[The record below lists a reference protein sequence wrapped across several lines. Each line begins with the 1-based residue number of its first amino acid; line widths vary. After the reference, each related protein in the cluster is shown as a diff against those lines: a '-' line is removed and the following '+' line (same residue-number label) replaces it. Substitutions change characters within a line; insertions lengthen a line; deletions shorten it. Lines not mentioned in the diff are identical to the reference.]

1 VALLFA
7 APLGY
12 LLVRTITEGGYVA
25 NTLGELTVG
34 PLVASLALAT
44 GVSVGAAVIGTAC
57 AWLVV
62 RTDLPGRRL
71 WRLVLPL
78 PLVIPSFIG
87 AFALIA
93 AFAPGG
99 MVTSLLERVGVTRLP
114 DVRGLG
120 GAIVVLTLL
129 TYPYVYLPV
138 AARLGQLSPSLEEA
152 ARLLGRSPVQV
163 FREVVL
169 PQLRP
174 AILAGTLLV
183 FLYVVSD
190 FGAVQ
195 LLRVETFATRIY
207 LAYTRLDVA
216 AGLALSLNLGVLAL
230 LIVAM
235 ERAAGRRRYGL
246 EASTERAVRPLSVP
260 LGRWLPVGLAT
271 VVGTVTFAFVAP
283 LGVLTF
289 WAVRG
294 LTAGTARAST
304 IAADPSSLL
313 VPALNTA
320 RVSVVAAVV
329 AVAAVLPIA
338 YLAVRHRSRTG
349 DAANAVVV
357 GGFAL
362 PGIALALALAFWTLR
377 TPGLRG
383 LYQTETLLV
392 FAYVVHFGAQ
402 TLRAAEVAVTSVP
415 RRLDDAAR
423 ALGAGRLRRLAT
435 VDLPLM
441 LPGLLAGAGLVL
453 LSVMKELPATLLL
466 APPGFQTL
474 ATRVWTATTDSFIA
488 DASIGALVLVALSGV
503 LTWVLVIR
511 RSDAL

>member
-99 MVTSLLERVGVTRLP
+99 MVGVTRLP